1 LKNICLQVSY
11 DGTHFAGFQ
20 RQPRDRTVQGAIE
33 ETLVRITG
41 ETLESLRLAGAGRT
55 DTGVHASGQ
64 VVNFRTAK
72 TLAPERWLGALNAL
86 LPPDVAVGAVAEVD
100 GEFHSRFSATSRSY
114 RYVVVNRRT
123 PDPLRRHAAHLE
135 TRALPHLEAALSAWR
150 GLTGTFDFVRFC
162 STGSNDRSTVCTV
175 SEAEAEVVGDEIRF
189 TITAQSFL
197 YHMVRR
203 LVGSVLEVAKGR
215 LTPEAFTAMVRSP
228 EGPQGPVALTAPA
241 CGLTLTNVTYPSPIG
256 WQIDSRIL

>member
-1 LKNICLQVSY
+1 MKNICLQIAY

-20 RQPRDRTVQGAIE
+20 RQPRDRTVQGALE
-33 ETLVRITG
+33 EALVRITG

-55 DTGVHASGQ
+55 DAGVHASGQ

-72 TLAPERWLGALNAL
+72 FLPPERWLGALNAL
-86 LPPDVAVGAVAEVD
+86 LPDDVTANAVAEVEGD
-100 GEFHSRFSATSRSY
+100 FHSRFSAESRSY
-114 RYVVVNRRT
+114 RYVVLHRRS
-123 PDPLRRHAAHLE
+123 PDPLRRWATHLE
-135 TRALPHLEAALSAWR
+135 CRPLPHLEEALKAWR
-150 GLTGTFDFVRFC
+150 GLAGTHDFARFC
-162 STGSNDRSTVCTV
+162 STGSNERSTVCTV
-175 SEAEAEVVGDEIRF
+175 SEAEATVVGDEIRLA
-189 TITAQSFL
+189 ITARSFL

-215 LTPEAFTAMVRSP
+215 MSPEEFTALVRSE
-228 EGPQGPVALTAPA
+228 EGPQGLIALTAPA

>member
-1 LKNICLQVSY
+1 MKNICLQVSY

-33 ETLVRITG
+33 EALVRITG

-64 VVNFRTAK
+64 IVNFRTAK

-86 LPPDVAVGAVAEVD
+86 LPPDVGVTAVAEVD
-100 GEFHSRFSATSRSY
+100 GEFHSRFSAIARSY
-114 RYVVVNRRT
+114 RYVVLNRRT
-123 PDPLRRHAAHLE
+123 PDPLRRHATHLE
-135 TRALPHLEAALSAWR
+135 PRALPHLEAALSCWR
-150 GLTGTFDFVRFC
+150 GLTGTNDFVKFC
-162 STGSNDRSTVCTV
+162 STGSNDRSTICTV
-175 SEAEAEVVGDEIRF
+175 SDATVTVIEDEIRF
-189 TITAQSFL
+189 AITAQSFL

-215 LTPEAFTAMVRSP
+215 LSPEEFTAMVRSP
-228 EGPQGPVALTAPA
+228 KGPHGPIALTAPA
-241 CGLTLTNVTYPSPIG
+241 SGLTLTNVTYPSPIG

>member
-1 LKNICLQVSY
+1 MKNICLQVSY

-33 ETLVRITG
+33 EALVRITG
-41 ETLESLRLAGAGRT
+41 ESLESLRLAGAGRT
-55 DTGVHASGQ
+55 DAGVHASGQ

-72 TLAPERWLGALNAL
+72 TLPPERWLGALNAL

-100 GEFHSRFSATSRSY
+100 GEFHSRFSALTRSY
-114 RYVVVNRRT
+114 RYVVINRRT

-135 TRALPHLEAALSAWR
+135 PRPLPHLDAALEAWR
-150 GLTGTFDFVRFC
+150 GLTGTYDFVKFC
-162 STGSNDRSTVCTV
+162 STGSNDRSSICTV
-175 SEAEAEVVGDEIRF
+175 TEAEVEVAGDEIRF
-189 TITAQSFL
+189 AITARSFL

-215 LTPEAFTAMVRSP
+215 ITPDEFTAMVRSSK
-228 EGPQGPVALTAPA
+228 GQTPVALTAPA
-241 CGLTLTNVTYPSPIG
+241 TGLMLTNVTYPSPIG